1 MKVPLAREKN
11 DFKSEIYICEFN
23 NARVRAIFINR
34 WILYGLEVNR
44 EHTCSLIFN

>member
-1 MKVPLAREKN
+1 MKVPLTREKN

-34 WILYGLEVNR
+34 WILYGLGMNR
-44 EHTCSLIFN
+44 EHACSLIFN